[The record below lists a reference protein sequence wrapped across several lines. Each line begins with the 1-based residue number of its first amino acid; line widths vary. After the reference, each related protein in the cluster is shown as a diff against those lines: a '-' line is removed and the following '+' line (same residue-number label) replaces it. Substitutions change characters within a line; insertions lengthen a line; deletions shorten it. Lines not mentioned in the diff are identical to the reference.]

1 MLTVYGTHTS
11 PFVRRVLVVADE
23 LGVPTTLLDVND
35 PAHQAALREHS
46 PIWKVPVATWHG
58 RTIIDSHAITETL
71 LAEAGPGPLAPFDPL
86 DTEARGAIAVAD
98 GAADALIN
106 VLYLGRDGIT
116 PDASAYLRKQQ
127 DRAAAALAW
136 LDARVDATSGLVIG
150 GTHPG
155 KKLGLVEIALVTA
168 LDWMRFRQTYPIERH
183 PNLSG
188 MLAIHAARASFAKT
202 IPHA

>member
-35 PAHQAALREHS
+35 PAHQAAMREHS
-46 PIWKVPVATWHG
+46 PLWKVPVARWKE

-71 LAEAGPGPLAPFDPL
+71 LAEHGPGPLSPFDPL
-86 DTEARGAIAVAD
+86 DTEARNVIAVVD

-106 VLYLGRDGIT
+106 ALYLGRDGIP
-116 PDASAYLRKQQ
+116 PDASAYLRKQK

-136 LDARVDATSGLVIG
+136 LDARVDADRGVVT
-150 GTHPG
+150 GTRATRF
-155 KKLGLVEIALVTA
+155 GLVEIALVTA
-168 LDWMRFRQTYPIERH
+168 LEWMRFRQAYPIERH
-183 PNLSG
+183 SNLVAI
-188 MLAIHAARASFAKT
+188 LAIHAERPSLERT